1 MEHRYQIWNYHRVLT
16 TMKTDVEKPISEETV
31 RRALGEFQIPVNS
44 QQVVLIQQYIKTLLR
59 WNEKLNLTAIRDPL
73 EILYRHFC
81 ESMFAAGAIPVDKG
95 RLADIGSGPGFP
107 GIPLKI
113 VRPELELCLVESNI
127 KKGTFLAEVVR
138 ELHLTNTRV
147 LISRYEELGEEIAPL
162 DYVCS
167 RAVGEFQPFLE
178 WAVSE
183 QVQALPVI
191 LWTGEVDLE
200 VVRKLQNW
208 EWGEPILI
216 PKSLQR
222 YLLVG
227 KKQEMSAGRQNS

>member
-1 MEHRYQIWNYHRVLT
+1 MT
-16 TMKTDVEKPISEETV
+16 TGVEKPVSDETV
-31 RRALGEFQIPVNS
+31 LRALGEFQIS
-44 QQVVLIQQYIKTLLR
+44 IDSEQVFLIQRYIAILLR

-81 ESMFAAGAIPVDKG
+81 ESMFAGGAIPVDKG

-113 VRPELELCLVESNI
+113 ARPELELCLVESNV

-138 ELHLTNTRV
+138 ELKLANSRV

-167 RAVGEFQPFLE
+167 RAVGEFGPFLA
-178 WAVSE
+178 WAGLA
-183 QVQALPVI
+183 QVQARQVI
-191 LWTGEVDLE
+191 LWIGGRDLE
-200 VVRKLQNW
+200 AAQKSKNW
-208 EWGEPILI
+208 EWREPILI
-216 PKSLQR
+216 PRSLQR

-227 KKQEMSAGRQNS
+227 KKKEMSA

>member
-1 MEHRYQIWNYHRVLT
+1 MT
-16 TMKTDVEKPISEETV
+16 TGVEKPVSEETI
-31 RRALGEFQIPVNS
+31 RRALGEFQIAIEAE
-44 QQVVLIQQYIKTLLR
+44 QVVLIQRYMATLLR

-81 ESMFAAGAIPVDKG
+81 ESMFAGGAIPVDKG
-95 RLADIGSGPGFP
+95 RVADIGSGPGFP

-113 VRPELELCLVESNI
+113 IRPELELCLVESNI

-138 ELHLTNTRV
+138 ELKLTNSRV

-167 RAVGEFQPFLE
+167 RAVGEFGPFLE
-178 WAVSE
+178 WAGSS
-183 QVQALPVI
+183 QVQARQVI
-191 LWTGEVDLE
+191 LWIGGRDLE
-200 VVRKLQNW
+200 EAQKSKNW
-208 EWGEPILI
+208 EWTEPILI

-227 KKQEMSAGRQNS
+227 KKREMSAA

>member
-1 MEHRYQIWNYHRVLT
+1 MT
-16 TMKTDVEKPISEETV
+16 TDVAKPVSEETV
-31 RRALGEFQIPVNS
+31 RRALGEFQISVDFA
-44 QQVVLIQQYIKTLLR
+44 QVVLIQRYIGTLLR

-81 ESMFAAGAIPVDKG
+81 ESMFAAGVIPVDKG

-138 ELHLTNTRV
+138 ELQLTKTRV
-147 LISRYEELGEEIAPL
+147 LISRYEELGEEVSPL

-167 RAVGEFQPFLE
+167 RAVGEFAPFLE
-178 WAVSE
+178 WAGSGK
-183 QVQALPVI
+183 VQAREAI
-191 LWTGEVDLE
+191 LWIGGRDLE
-200 VVRKLQNW
+200 EVRKIKDW
-208 EWGEPILI
+208 EWREPILI

-227 KKQEMSAGRQNS
+227 KKREMSA

>member
-1 MEHRYQIWNYHRVLT
+1 MT
-16 TMKTDVEKPISEETV
+16 TDVEKPVSEETI
-31 RRALGEFQIPVNS
+31 RRALGEFQIPVES
-44 QQVVLIQQYIKTLLR
+44 KQVVLIQQYIKILLR

-113 VRPELELCLVESNI
+113 IRPKLELCLVESNI

-138 ELHLTNTRV
+138 ELQLTNSRV
-147 LISRYEELGEEIAPL
+147 LISRYEELGEEVAPL

-167 RAVGEFQPFLE
+167 RAVGEFVPFLE
-178 WAVSE
+178 WAGSE
-183 QVQALPVI
+183 RVTAQQVI
-191 LWTGEVDLE
+191 LWIGGRDLE
-200 VVRKLQNW
+200 EIKRINTW
-208 EWGEPILI
+208 EWREPILI
-216 PKSLQR
+216 PRSLQR

-227 KKQEMSAGRQNS
+227 KKREMSAGRQNAQTS

>member
-1 MEHRYQIWNYHRVLT
+1 MT
-16 TMKTDVEKPISEETV
+16 TDVEMPVSEETV
-31 RRALGEFQIPVNS
+31 RRALGEFEIPAES

-59 WNEKLNLTAIRDPL
+59 WNEKLNLTAIRNPL

-113 VRPELELCLVESNI
+113 MRPELDLCLVESNI

-138 ELHLTNTRV
+138 ELKLANSRV
-147 LISRYEELGEEIAPL
+147 VISRYEELGEEIAPL
-162 DYVCS
+162 DFVCS
-167 RAVGEFQPFLE
+167 RAVGEFGPFLE
-178 WAVSE
+178 WAASNRVDAG
-183 QVQALPVI
+183 QVI
-191 LWTGEVDLE
+191 LWIGGRDLE
-200 VVRKLQNW
+200 GAQKSKQW
-208 EWGEPILI
+208 EWKEPILI

-227 KKQEMSAGRQNS
+227 KKREMSA

>member
-1 MEHRYQIWNYHRVLT
+1 MT
-16 TMKTDVEKPISEETV
+16 TDVAMPISEETI
-31 RRALGEFQIPVNS
+31 RRALGEFQIPIEA
-44 QQVVLIQQYIKTLLR
+44 QQAILIQQYIKILLR
-59 WNEKLNLTAIRDPL
+59 WNEKLNLTAIRNPL

-113 VRPELELCLVESNI
+113 IRPDLELCLVESNI

-138 ELHLTNTRV
+138 ELQLPTTRV
-147 LISRYEELGEEIAPL
+147 LISRYEELGEELAPL
-162 DYVCS
+162 DFVCS
-167 RAVGEFQPFLE
+167 RAVGEFGPFLG
-178 WAVSE
+178 WAASNRVDAG
-183 QVQALPVI
+183 QVI
-191 LWTGEVDLE
+191 LWIGGRDLE
-200 VVRKLQNW
+200 EAQQSKQW

-222 YLLVG
+222 YLLMG
-227 KKQEMSAGRQNS
+227 KKKEMSA

>member
-1 MEHRYQIWNYHRVLT
+1 MT
-16 TMKTDVEKPISEETV
+16 TEVEKPVSEETI
-31 RRALGEFQIPVNS
+31 RRALREFEIPVDS
-44 QQVVLIQQYIKTLLR
+44 QQVVYIQQYIRTLLR

-81 ESMFAAGAIPVDKG
+81 ESMFAAGAIPVDTG

-113 VRPELELCLVESNI
+113 IRPELEVCLVEANI

-138 ELHLTNTRV
+138 ELQLTNIRV
-147 LISRYEELGEEIAPL
+147 MISRYEELGEEIAPL

-178 WAVSE
+178 WAGSE
-183 QVQALPVI
+183 RVQARQVI
-191 LWTGEVDLE
+191 LWIGGRDLE
-200 VVRKLQNW
+200 EVRKLKNW
-208 EWGEPILI
+208 DWLEPVLI

-227 KKQEMSAGRQNS
+227 KNKEMSA